1 MRFYGLVFLSLM
13 RVFQLSALIVES
25 DQLADVRKYLTP
37 GCLLM
42 FDIDNTLA
50 HPIGLIGSDEWFV
63 HMIEQQKG
71 QGKDFI
77 QALNNV
83 LPIYYE
89 VQLKV
94 PLQLI
99 EQSTP
104 QLLIEL
110 QKEGV
115 DVIALTARS
124 LPLVNRTIEQL
135 SAIDIDFS
143 HNHIGPVFVLRNAPH
158 LYMYKRGILFSGDN
172 NKGEA
177 LMDFLAYC
185 DMKPEKIIF
194 VDDKLHNLHK
204 VEAVVEQQD
213 IPFVGIRY
221 CRLDEHVQNFDEQL
235 ADNELH
241 AFHHI

>member
-1 MRFYGLVFLSLM
+1 MNIFRLLFLSF
-13 RVFQLSALIVES
+13 VCSAQLFALIVES
-25 DQLADVRKYLTP
+25 DQLADVRKHLVP
-37 GCLLM
+37 NCLLM

-50 HPIGLIGSDEWFV
+50 HPNGLIGSDEWFV
-63 HMIEQQKG
+63 HMIEQQKE

-104 QLLIEL
+104 QLLAEL
-110 QKEGV
+110 QKEGI

-177 LMDFLAYC
+177 LVDFLDYC
-185 DMKPEKIIF
+185 DVKPEKIIF

-204 VEAVVEQQD
+204 VEAIVEQRN
-213 IPFVGIRY
+213 ISFVGIRY
-221 CRLDEHVQNFDEQL
+221 GRLDEHVQNFDEQV
-235 ADNELH
+235 AEQELH